1 MGPLVHWSIGPL
13 VLWSISPLVHWSICP
28 LVRWSIG
35 PLVECRM
42 LNVIKVKL
50 LSERT
55 SGVPPVILY
64 LYIRPL
70 FQIFTQSIDAIDVTT
85 VTLSRLNSIYAIDV
99 TRYLGDIFGI
109 FW

>member
-1 MGPLVHWSIGPL
+1 MVHWTIG
-13 VLWSISPLVHWSICP
+13 P

-55 SGVPPVILY
+55 SGVPPVIFNHDIIGTGFNRHLKAGQKQQ
-64 LYIRPL
+64 
-70 FQIFTQSIDAIDVTT
+70 FVTQKKKE
-85 VTLSRLNSIYAIDV
+85 N
-99 TRYLGDIFGI
+99 G
-109 FW
+109 